1 MTPPPVV
8 KPKVQP
14 PKPAP
19 KPAVAAEGQPI
30 TMPFGDLTVSEGRL
44 IRWAK
49 AAGERVAK
57 GELVAEVET
66 DKAVVEI
73 EAPCDGVLA
82 QHLAAEGEV
91 VKMGQQLASV
101 KAG

>member
-1 MTPPPVV
+1 VS
-8 KPKVQP
+8 K
-14 PKPAP
+14 
-19 KPAVAAEGQPI
+19 
-30 TMPFGDLTVSEGRL
+30 GD
-44 IRWAK
+44 
-49 AAGERVAK
+49 
-57 GELVAEVET
+57 LVAEVET

-73 EAPCDGVLA
+73 EAPCDGVLS